1 MFFKDNNYWHESKTP
16 LRGRRQLNYC
26 YLANEII
33 EMKLCH
39 IISLISLLL
48 AAVSCSGEMND
59 VEVLLLII
67 GICCLIGLI
76 LFFYLIFGGKEKF
89 KKNIDDAIAA
99 RDNFTESKAIRNG
112 NSYFVATDEAQKK
125 VFYVDGDGK
134 TLLFDYK
141 DVVSVDVNVD
151 GETTVLKKSLAEST
165 VGAFAG
171 DLLIGGKYGSFIGAL
186 AAGNS
191 TDRRINK
198 IIVHVLLRNQ
208 SVQSLVLECY
218 CGGELGH
225 HGESYITYLTRYNE
239 QSKIA
244 QDVYDMFSLIID
256 TVAQEEKKSESPV
269 QALKELAEL
278 HEKGVVTDEEF
289 EELKKK
295 IIKAK

>member
-1 MFFKDNNYWHESKTP
+1 
-16 LRGRRQLNYC
+16 
-26 YLANEII
+26 
-33 EMKLCH
+33 MKLRH
-39 IISLISLLL
+39 IISLIPLLL
-48 AAVSCSGEMND
+48 AAVSCSDEASFLEGWFIS
-59 VEVLLLII
+59 LIVA
-67 GICCLIGLI
+67 GLI
-76 LFFYLIFGGKEKF
+76 LSVLPFIVAGGIKSRNNR
-89 KKNIDDAIAA
+89 NIDAAIAE
-99 RDNFTESKAIRNG
+99 RKDFTESKAIRN
-112 NSYFVATDEAQKK
+112 EE
-125 VFYVDGDGK
+125 VFYVACDDTQGKVFFVDGLGK
-134 TLLFDYK
+134 TVLFDYK

-165 VGAFAG
+165 LGAFAG

-186 AAGNS
+186 AVGNS
-191 TDRRINK
+191 TDRRVNK

-218 CGGELGH
+218 CGGELGN

-289 EELKKK
+289 EELKRK
-295 IIKAK
+295 IIKQ

>member
-1 MFFKDNNYWHESKTP
+1 
-16 LRGRRQLNYC
+16 
-26 YLANEII
+26 
-33 EMKLCH
+33 MKIRH
-39 IISLISLLL
+39 FISLIPLLL
-48 AAVSCSGEMND
+48 TVVACSGEVN
-59 VEVLLLII
+59 VFGV
-67 GICCLIGLI
+67 
-76 LFFYLIFGGKEKF
+76 FLIFVLVSGFAVVVGTLIYVYGLDAKS
-89 KKNIDDAIAA
+89 KKTIDTAVAG
-99 RDNFTESKAIRNG
+99 RKNFTESKAVRNKAAF
-112 NSYFVATDEAQKK
+112 YVATDEAQKK
-125 VFYVDGDGK
+125 VFYADGKGK

-141 DVVSVDVNVD
+141 DVVSVDVNID
-151 GETTVLKKSLAEST
+151 GEMTVLKKSLAEST

-186 AAGNS
+186 AVGNS

-198 IIVHVLLRNQ
+198 IIVHVLLWNQ

-218 CGGELGH
+218 CGGELGN

-256 TVAQEEKKSESPV
+256 TVAQEEKRSESPV
-269 QALKELAEL
+269 QALKDLAEL

-295 IIKAK
+295 IIKSK